1 MHACMHVHTNT
12 CLVEREIE
20 RGGGVWTL
28 LFFFAQFRMGQVVNN
43 VVVFEKMY

>member
-20 RGGGVWTL
+20 RGGGVDPFV
-28 LFFFAQFRMGQVVNN
+28 LFCSISNGPSR
-43 VVVFEKMY
+43 K